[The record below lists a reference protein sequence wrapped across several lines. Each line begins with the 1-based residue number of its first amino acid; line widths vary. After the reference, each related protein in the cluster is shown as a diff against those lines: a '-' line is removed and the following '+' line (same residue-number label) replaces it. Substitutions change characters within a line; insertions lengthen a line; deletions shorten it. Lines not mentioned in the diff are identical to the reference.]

1 MSELIKRKLSDIS
14 NEDSSTDSSIIIELK
29 NKKKTRI
36 NKQQFTDEELLSH
49 YRKNPVTNKESR
61 YCRYSCCEKQAS
73 FGPRFG
79 PRLRCATHKLSTDV
93 NNRAKICEFDGC
105 TIQASFGPIESIK
118 VFRCRTHKL
127 DNDINKTNPICIY
140 KDCDLTASFGPPK
153 GNKLTCL
160 EHKEKDY
167 VNLKKFNSR
176 IK

>member
-1 MSELIKRKLSDIS
+1 MSELIKRKLSDVLD
-14 NEDSSTDSSIIIELK
+14 EDSSTDSSIIVESQY
-29 NKKKTRI
+29 KKTRI
-36 NKQQFTDEELLSH
+36 NKQQFTDEELLDH
-49 YRKNPVTNKESR
+49 YRKNRTTKKESR

-73 FGPRFG
+73 FGPKSG

-93 NNRAKICEFDGC
+93 NNRARICEHDGC

-118 VFRCRTHKL
+118 VFRCGTHKL
-127 DNDINKTNPICIY
+127 VNDINKTNPMCIF

-160 EHKEKDY
+160 AHKEKDY
-167 VNLKKFNSR
+167 INLKKFNSR